1 MFEKVVNN
9 PLESTRLLFFLHK
22 KIRGW
27 ALYKNS
33 WIYTFIYVAYCKS
46 VWAIIFFFSIFNVT

>member
-22 KIRGW
+22 KIQGW

-33 WIYTFIYVAYCKS
+33 
-46 VWAIIFFFSIFNVT
+46 